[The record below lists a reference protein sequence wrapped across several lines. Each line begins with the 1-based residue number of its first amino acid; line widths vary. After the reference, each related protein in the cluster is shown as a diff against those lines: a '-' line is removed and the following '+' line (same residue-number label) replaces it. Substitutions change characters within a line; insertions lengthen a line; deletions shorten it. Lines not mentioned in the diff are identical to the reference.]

1 VSANISHAQTVD
13 ELRRQATTHVI
24 LSVEEAAA
32 QVANGE
38 VMNLSPLC
46 GGMPP
51 DVAWPYLKRFA
62 DLG

>member
-1 VSANISHAQTVD
+1 
-13 ELRRQATTHVI
+13 VI
-24 LSVEEAAA
+24 LSVEEAAER
-32 QVANGE
+32 VANDE

-51 DVAWPYLKRFA
+51 DIAWPYLKRFV